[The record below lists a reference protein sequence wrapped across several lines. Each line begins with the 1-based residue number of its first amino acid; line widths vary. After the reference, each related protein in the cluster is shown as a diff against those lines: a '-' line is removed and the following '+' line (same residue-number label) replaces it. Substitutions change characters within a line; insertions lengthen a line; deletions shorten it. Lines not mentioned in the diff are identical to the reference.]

1 LNYFLPPSRKGIEFE
16 HRFRGRA
23 SVKDLIEA
31 LGVPHVE
38 VDLILIG
45 GESVDFSHVVRDG
58 DRISVYPTFKAID
71 ISGVTRVRPE
81 PLDQIRFVLDNHLGK
96 LANHLRMVG
105 FDVLYEKDYT
115 DAELA
120 RLSQNE
126 RRILLT
132 KDRGLLKRSAVS
144 HGYCVREV
152 DPRRQL
158 IEVIERFDL
167 IESIEPFQRCIRCN
181 GLLEPIPKDAIIERL
196 PPETKKHYDAFHIC
210 RDCGRVYW
218 EGPHYQQMEQFVE
231 ELIESL
237 RV

>member
-1 LNYFLPPSRKGIEFE
+1 
-16 HRFRGRA
+16 
-23 SVKDLIEA
+23 
-31 LGVPHVE
+31 
-38 VDLILIG
+38 
-45 GESVDFSHVVRDG
+45 
-58 DRISVYPTFKAID
+58 
-71 ISGVTRVRPE
+71 
-81 PLDQIRFVLDNHLGK
+81 
-96 LANHLRMVG
+96 MVG

>member
-1 LNYFLPPSRKGIEFE
+1 MNYFLPPSRKGIEFE